1 MIIGWKWDFLEN
13 VKKKSYYTNKKTV
26 AKYTYVTV
34 AKTET
39 ASKSTPKSNA
49 SKKLSNSDIMK
60 RSKLFRDHPK
70 KGPRSELL
78 FDKLVEETDKKQKEE
93 KAMTDFEK
101 TLEQIDVDE
110 EDAMTGNEN
119 EDIIVVETE
128 EPKKRRVIPPIPG
141 RKPINKRGNTTG
153 RGS

>member
-1 MIIGWKWDFLEN
+1 M
-13 VKKKSYYTNKKTV
+13 
-26 AKYTYVTV
+26 
-34 AKTET
+34 
-39 ASKSTPKSNA
+39 
-49 SKKLSNSDIMK
+49 SKKLTNSEIMK
-60 RSKLFRDHPK
+60 RSKLFRDTQK

-78 FDKLVEETDKKQKEE
+78 FDKLVEETEKKQKEE